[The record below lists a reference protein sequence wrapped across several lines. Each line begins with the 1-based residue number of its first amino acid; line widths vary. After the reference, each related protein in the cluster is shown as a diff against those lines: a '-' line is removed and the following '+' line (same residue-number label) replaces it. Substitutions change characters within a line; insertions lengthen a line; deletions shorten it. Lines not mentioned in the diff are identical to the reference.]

1 MQVTDYLHR
10 SFLPIFN
17 EPEGQ
22 AIWDFLQQPQNI
34 IRVETAVYL
43 GKSPLEALTPELLKL
58 EIFQSNDEDQVK
70 RFKQLTGSLVKYL
83 LCHKIGGYE
92 LKPSKV
98 NITSQDNRPLLFK
111 TAATYK
117 ILKYNN

>member
-1 MQVTDYLHR
+1 MLVTDYLHR
-10 SFLPIFN
+10 SFIPLFK

-22 AIWDFLQQPQNI
+22 AVWAFLQKPENI
-34 IRVETAVYL
+34 IRIETAVYL

-58 EIFQSNDEDQVK
+58 DILMSNDEDKVN
-70 RFKQLTGSLVKYL
+70 RLKQLIGSLVKFL
-83 LCHKIGGYE
+83 LCHQIGGYE

-98 NITSQDNRPLLFK
+98 NITAQDDRPLLFK

-117 ILKYNN
+117 ILKYQS